1 MTTTIKIYPKE
12 CNQERIQRGF
22 ATGQLVWDPKFL
34 IQIKKKIKT
43 LE

>member
-1 MTTTIKIYPKE
+1 MTTAIKVYSKE